1 MKKYRLN
8 SNPDVMCSFPEEQL
22 QGLKGM
28 DRAKVI
34 LELLEQGLKRKD
46 IISLMPMSNSCY
58 YGILHNDRFSYQLRN
73 ESYIRQYNE
82 ARRKMEKAR
91 HEAKLF
97 TQCLQ
102 QGTLILFGDPRWRN
116 DLDTF
121 SKDDKR
127 LVYMRIFDALA
138 LGKSC
143 AKVAKENSL
152 SYSMVSKL
160 ATGMKKNVNEHPYNL
175 LVVRGMTI
183 QDYITEYTL
192 QGNDKAVAYWMN
204 VREEIQ
210 KMEFS
215 NKVNQAIEHSLSI
228 ESELDEEVVRRT
240 METLMTK
247 IRIQLD
253 D

>member
-1 MKKYRLN
+1 MKYRLK

-22 QGLKGM
+22 QTLKGL
-28 DRAKVI
+28 DRAQVI
-34 LELLEQGLKRKD
+34 IELLEQGLKRKD

-73 ESYIRQYNE
+73 QSYIRQYNE
-82 ARRKMEKAR
+82 ARRKMERAR

-102 QGTLILFGDPRWRN
+102 QGTLLLFGDPRWRN

-121 SKDDKR
+121 SKNDKR

-138 LGKSC
+138 HGQTC
-143 AKVAKENSL
+143 AKVAKDNSL
-152 SYSMVSKL
+152 SLSMLRQL
-160 ATGMKKNVNEHPYNL
+160 ATGTRKNINVHPYSL
-175 LVVRGMTI
+175 LVVKGMTI

-192 QGNDKAVAYWMN
+192 QGNDKAVEYWMN
-204 VREEIQ
+204 VRAETQ

-240 METLMTK
+240 METLLTT
-247 IRIQLD
+247 IRTELD